1 MSRHRRGRLGRVLIN
16 AQKKLRFRGQIG
28 HIVLIPSPDIG
39 QPFNDICLSPSPGSL
54 SVLA

>member
-39 QPFNDICLSPSPGSL
+39 QPFNDICLSPSPGAL